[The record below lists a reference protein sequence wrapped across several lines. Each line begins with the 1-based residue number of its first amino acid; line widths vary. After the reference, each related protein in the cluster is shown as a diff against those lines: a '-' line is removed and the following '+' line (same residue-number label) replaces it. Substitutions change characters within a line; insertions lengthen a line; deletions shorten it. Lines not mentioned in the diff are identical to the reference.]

1 MGNREPNKL
10 EFAVTRLKFP
20 VASLLLARRL
30 LFNAAMLLFIKS
42 NCFTFI
48 AHNLLIRVQKSNYH
62 TAGGY
67 RNLLRAFKHEAGT
80 MFNGKI
86 LCRASLTAGSPSCRS
101 NVNCKLTRPQDC
113 GHVTLPCLRFA

>member
-48 AHNLLIRVQKSNYH
+48 AHNLLIRVQESNYH
-62 TAGGY
+62 TAGRY
-67 RNLLRAFKHEAGT
+67 RNLLRAFKHVAGT

-101 NVNCKLTRPQDC
+101 NVNCKLTRLQDC
-113 GHVTLPCLRFA
+113 GHVTLPGLRFA